1 MYKGDFDVI
10 RAVLIDNEP
19 LALHYFQNKLQ
30 NFQQIEVIK
39 TFTSVKLFL
48 NSLPSLEFE
57 VIFLEIKLD
66 ELNGLEVADII
77 KSNHPHVIVIFITSY
92 SEFAIQAYE
101 IGGLDYL
108 LKPISQARLQ
118 KTISRIEHEFSM
130 QQLVQQTSNT
140 ILNVQ
145 CFNQFATYS
154 NNSLVSFKT
163 EKTKELFAYFIL
175 HPNMPIHRDVLI
187 EILWP
192 NLDYVR
198 AKSNLHTALSYLRK
212 TLNNM
217 GYTNCII
224 FSNKYYIFEKPN
236 ILCDLYEFQDCF
248 NDFKKSDYPPITLIN
263 QCLAIYKDGL
273 LVFDDYEWATSDR
286 DKLTKSYIELLE
298 KGFQTSIATETEK
311 AIDYLKRLIEFDPY
325 NEHKLEQYLQLLIN
339 AGFHTQA
346 YTIFLSYEQKLKE
359 DLALTPSSTLL
370 EMSKKLF
377 SYNQ

>member
-1 MYKGDFDVI
+1 LYKGDFDVI

-19 LALHYFQNKLQ
+19 LALQYFQNKLQ

-48 NSLPSLEFE
+48 SSLPSLDFE

-77 KSNHPHVIVIFITSY
+77 KSNRPHVIVIFITSY
-92 SEFAIQAYE
+92 SDFAIQAYE

-108 LKPISQARLQ
+108 LKPISQARLE
-118 KTISRIEHEFSM
+118 KTVSRIEHEFSM

-140 ILNVQ
+140 MLNVQ

-192 NLDYVR
+192 DLDYVR

-217 GYTNCII
+217 GYSNCII

-236 ILCDLYEFQDCF
+236 ILCDLYEFQDYYS
-248 NDFKKSDYPPITLIN
+248 DFKKLDFPPISLIN

-273 LVFDDYEWATSDR
+273 LIFDDYEWASATR

-298 KGFQTSIATETEK
+298 KGFQTSIVTESEK
-311 AIDYLKRLIEFDPY
+311 AIDYLNRLLEFDPY
-325 NEHKLEQYLQLLIN
+325 NEHKLEQYLQQLVD
-339 AGFHTQA
+339 AGLNTQA
-346 YTIFLSYEQKLKE
+346 YTIFLTYEQKLKE

-370 EMSKKLF
+370 EMSNKLF
-377 SYNQ
+377 IHNR

>member
-10 RAVLIDNEP
+10 RAVLIDKEP

-30 NFQQIEVIK
+30 NFQQIEVTK

-48 NSLPSLEFE
+48 NSLPSLDFE

-77 KSNHPHVIVIFITSY
+77 KSNRPHVIVIFITSY
-92 SEFAIQAYE
+92 SDFAIQAYE

-108 LKPISQARLQ
+108 LKPISLARLE
-118 KTISRIEHEFSM
+118 KTVSRIEHEFSM
-130 QQLVQQTSNT
+130 QQLVHQTSNT
-140 ILNVQ
+140 TLNVQ

-212 TLNNM
+212 TLNNL
-217 GYTNCII
+217 GYSNCII
-224 FSNKYYIFEKPN
+224 FSNKYYVFEKPN
-236 ILCDLYEFQDCF
+236 IMCDLYDFQDYF
-248 NDFKKSDYPPITLIN
+248 SDFKKLDCPPLSLIN
-263 QCLAIYKDGL
+263 QCLTIYKDGL
-273 LVFDDYEWATSDR
+273 LIFDDYEWATADR

-298 KGFQTSIATETEK
+298 KGFQISIMNETEV
-311 AIDYLKRLIEFDPY
+311 AIDYLNRLLEFDPY
-325 NEHKLEQYLQLLIN
+325 NDYKIEQYLQLLID
-339 AGFHTQA
+339 AGMQKQA
-346 YTIFLSYEQKLKE
+346 HSVFLTYEQKLNE
-359 DLALTPSSTLL
+359 DLALTPSTTLQ
-370 EMSKKLF
+370 EMSNKLF
-377 SYNQ
+377 SHNQ

>member
-1 MYKGDFDVI
+1 MI

-19 LALHYFQNKLQ
+19 LALQYFQNKLQ

-48 NSLPSLEFE
+48 NSLPSLDFE

-77 KSNHPHVIVIFITSY
+77 KSNRPHVIVIFITSY
-92 SEFAIQAYE
+92 SDFAIQAYE

-108 LKPISQARLQ
+108 LKPISQARLE
-118 KTISRIEHEFSM
+118 KTVSRIEHEFSM

-140 ILNVQ
+140 MLNVQ

-192 NLDYVR
+192 DLDYVR

-217 GYTNCII
+217 GYSNCII

-236 ILCDLYEFQDCF
+236 ILCDLYEFQDYYS
-248 NDFKKSDYPPITLIN
+248 DFKKLDFPPISLIN
-263 QCLAIYKDGL
+263 QCLTIYKDGL
-273 LVFDDYEWATSDR
+273 LIFDDYEWATATR

-298 KGFQTSIATETEK
+298 KGFQTSIVTESEK
-311 AIDYLKRLIEFDPY
+311 AIDYLHRLLEFDPY
-325 NEHKLEQYLQLLIN
+325 NEQKLEQYLQQLVD
-339 AGFHTQA
+339 AGLYTQA
-346 YTIFLSYEQKLKE
+346 YTIFLTYEQKLKE

-370 EMSKKLF
+370 EMSNKLF
-377 SYNQ
+377 IHNR